1 MSFDQTAVERDL
13 QGLAECCPLVARHL
27 PEIGLPE
34 ARQRPH
40 TLSTLLR
47 IIVAQ
52 QLSTK
57 AAATIWGR
65 LAAAVGEEPDP
76 QILLET
82 GEDGLRALGLSRQKA
97 TYTLGLAQAACDG
110 GLDMAAWSQ
119 LDDEEVI
126 ERITALKGFG
136 RWSAEIYLMFALG
149 RRDIWPADD
158 LALQIGLQRLMS
170 LDERPK
176 TRKISAPLIEHWRP
190 YRSAGSL
197 FLWRFYGAAT
207 LSGQDDEVAPAK
219 DEPAKAKPA
228 NTKPASAK
236 PNKEPAAK
244 SKSQARAKAKA
255 GRPTKA

>member
-1 MSFDQTAVERDL
+1 MSFDQSAVEQDL
-13 QGLAECCPLVARHL
+13 QQLAERCDLVARHL
-27 PEIGLPE
+27 PAIGLPE

-65 LAAAVGEEPDP
+65 LADAMGEEPDP
-76 QILLET
+76 RDLLEA

-97 TYTLGLAQAACDG
+97 GYSLGLARAATDG
-110 GLDMAAWSQ
+110 GLDMAAWPG
-119 LDDEEVI
+119 LDDEDVV

-149 RRDIWPADD
+149 RRDVWPADD
-158 LALQIGLQRLMS
+158 LALQVGLQQLMA

-176 TRKISAPLIEHWRP
+176 SRKLSAPLIEHWRP

-207 LSGQDDEVAPAK
+207 LSGQDGEEGDKGSQNAQSKSAKSAGAKAQPAS
-219 DEPAKAKPA
+219 AKAKP
-228 NTKPASAK
+228 
-236 PNKEPAAK
+236 
-244 SKSQARAKAKA
+244 KAE
-255 GRPTKA
+255 R